1 MINCMAPRQML
12 DGLFIILFLSV
23 VTELVTSM
31 VDQELLDILV
41 CPETKQPVR
50 LAGSDLLDVLNRAI
64 DAGAVKKR
72 DGDLV
77 EDRVEE
83 GLVRED
89 DGVLYPVRDSIPIM
103 LIDEAIPLGDVLK
116 TD

>member
-1 MINCMAPRQML
+1 
-12 DGLFIILFLSV
+12 
-23 VTELVTSM
+23 M

-50 LAGSDLLDVLNRAI
+50 LAGTDLLRMLNRAI
-64 DAGAVKKR
+64 DAGEVKTR
-72 DGDLV
+72 DGQLV

-89 DGVLYPVRDSIPIM
+89 NGVLYPVRDSIPIM
-103 LIDEAIPLGDVLK
+103 LIDEAIQLDDVVK
-116 TD
+116 TS